1 MVLSEHPGEYEY
13 GRTNGLGGETTQP
26 ELKLCAPQSERREIG
41 GTQADRQVQQEM
53 IILQVKM
60 IDGAWK
66 NSRQGRIDK
75 IKQIVHGNPLL
86 QPRSIRQGSMVHYW
100 RNAQR
105 TLQPLPG
112 GLLCAGR
119 YVIDE
124 THSQTRGQKDL
135 GLKRLLT
142 KNDSRVYGQA
152 GDFSLPHHILRLLI
166 LDITVL
172 FQNLRRS
179 RGACQARSR
188 QSYPVRNVRRSAL
201 PDATRYWAM
210 PLRESIDTTSDSDG

>member
-142 KNDSRVYGQA
+142 KNDSRS
-152 GDFSLPHHILRLLI
+152 FSRTSAVHVALVKLEAASLILSATYAALPCPMRRDTGLCLFANPSILRAI
-166 LDITVL
+166 
-172 FQNLRRS
+172 
-179 RGACQARSR
+179 
-188 QSYPVRNVRRSAL
+188 
-201 PDATRYWAM
+201 ATAE
-210 PLRESIDTTSDSDG
+210 P